1 MLLTELFE
9 NIQLQKY
16 DVLYHV
22 SPLPKFDGTRE
33 TTIDAMDDLY
43 ELLYDELETIE
54 DDTYY
59 NKERQLKQVG
69 IYRKLFAK
77 GKRFHDDI
85 SDAPKDSF
93 YATSQPEYWK
103 SVMEDEH
110 DIDYSYGGIYK
121 VYLKSPQTEDS
132 VPSGMGQIA
141 PQAIVNINN
150 VTRITGPFK
159 TYKQAYA
166 S

>member
-1 MLLTELFE
+1 MLLKELFE
-9 NIQLQKY
+9 YNQPQKY

-33 TTIDAMDDLY
+33 TSQDAMDDLY
-43 ELLYDELETIE
+43 NSLYDELETI
-54 DDTYY
+54 DDVNEYE
-59 NKERQLKQVG
+59 NKANYLKKIDQ
-69 IYRKLFAK
+69 YSRLFSK

-93 YATSQPEYWK
+93 YATSQPEYWQ

-110 DIDYSYGGIYK
+110 GTDYSHGGIYK
-121 VYLKSPQTEDS
+121 VYLKNPQSEDY
-132 VPSGMGQIA
+132 VPSGMGQKA

-150 VTRITGPFK
+150 VVRITGPFK
-159 TYKQAYA
+159 TLKQTK
-166 S
+166 